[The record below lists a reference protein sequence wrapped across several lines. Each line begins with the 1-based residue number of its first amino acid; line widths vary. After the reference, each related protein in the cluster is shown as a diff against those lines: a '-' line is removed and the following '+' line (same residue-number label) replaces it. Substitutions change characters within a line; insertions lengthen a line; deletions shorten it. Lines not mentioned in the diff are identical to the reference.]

1 MTDLSPEARALL
13 EISRNAAALTRA
25 ERERIKRGVLV
36 QVATLGAA
44 TATAGTAG
52 TAVAMSLASKI
63 TLVAVSAAVLGGGAA
78 ALWAARER
86 AAALPVVAQDSRS
99 PQKPAAAVPPPTLPQ
114 EEVTVA
120 SPSANPVPSEGGKK
134 PSRRPPAT
142 GAPTTAE
149 AATAAIAPLDPE
161 LEVLRHARED
171 LRRGL
176 AESAYRRLVDFDR
189 RHGSGV
195 LRQERQALSA
205 IALCQWRP
213 GPEAQA
219 LVAKFLRTAPESP
232 LAERVRLA
240 CERASGVTK

>member
-1 MTDLSPEARALL
+1 MTDLSPEARALV
-13 EISRNAAALTRA
+13 ETSRNAAELTRA

-44 TATAGTAG
+44 SATAGTA
-52 TAVAMSLASKI
+52 AAMSLASKI
-63 TLVAVSAAVLGGGAA
+63 TLVAVSAAVLGGGAV

-86 AAALPVVAQDSRS
+86 PAAPSVAAQDSRS
-99 PQKPAAAVPPPTLPQ
+99 PKKAALALPPPALPQ

-120 SPSANPVPSEGGKK
+120 SPSANPGPSDGKK
-134 PSRRPPAT
+134 PSRRPLAT
-142 GAPTTAE
+142 GAPTTGS
-149 AATAAIAPLDPE
+149 AATAAIAPFDPE
-161 LEVLRHARED
+161 LEVLRQARED
-171 LRRGL
+171 LRQGL
-176 AESAYRRLVDFDR
+176 AESAYQRLVDFDR

-195 LRQERQALSA
+195 LGQERQALSA

-219 LVAKFLRTAPESP
+219 RVAKFLRTAPESP

-240 CERASGVTK
+240 CARASGVTK

>member
-1 MTDLSPEARALL
+1 MTDLSPEARALV
-13 EISRNAAALTRA
+13 EISRNAAELTSA

-44 TATAGTAG
+44 TATAGTA
-52 TAVAMSLASKI
+52 AAMSLASKI
-63 TLVAVSAAVLGGGAA
+63 TLVAVSAAVLGGGAV

-86 AAALPVVAQDSRS
+86 PAATSVVAQDSRS
-99 PQKPAAAVPPPTLPQ
+99 PTKAAVALPPPALPP
-114 EEVTVA
+114 EEVTVV

-134 PSRRPPAT
+134 PSRRLPAT
-142 GAPTTAE
+142 GAPTTTSV
-149 AATAAIAPLDPE
+149 ATAAIAPLDPE
-161 LEVLRHARED
+161 LEVLRQARED

-176 AESAYRRLVDFDR
+176 AESAYQRLVDFDR
-189 RHGSGV
+189 RYGSGV
-195 LRQERQALSA
+195 LGQERQALSA

-219 LVAKFLRTAPESP
+219 RVAKFLRTAPESP